1 MPSYA
6 TYQWETCCLQILV
19 QQCHYLKLGISL
31 NVHGTENIGLR
42 SLRLCAEKVTTSCIG
57 LNNKELRQEDIGRR
71 DDKDMDPQ
79 SPAHQDSA
87 EVVSR
92 FSALLRE
99 CSAVSDPKQAEKSCF
114 SSSLLIFV
122 RY

>member
-1 MPSYA
+1 M
-6 TYQWETCCLQILV
+6 
-19 QQCHYLKLGISL
+19 
-31 NVHGTENIGLR
+31 
-42 SLRLCAEKVTTSCIG
+42 TTSCIG

-122 RY
+122 RYWDYSWVFHPSFSIESNAVDVGYQDSF